1 MLWDCLS
8 QIDDATIAAVHAAG
22 GLTAI
27 ASSHPHFCGA
37 LVEWSQ
43 AFDGIPIYLHAAD
56 RSWVMSPDQT
66 MVFWEGATYRLAPGL
81 TLIHCGGHSSGSTVL
96 HWAAGAEGRGVLC
109 NGDTLHVV
117 EDHRYIS
124 FTYSY
129 VNYIPISGADVRRI
143 TERLI
148 PFSYVRIYG
157 CFEGWVVASE
167 AQGTVARS
175 AVRYLHA
182 IGDAQAPTLGS

>member
-1 MLWDCLS
+1 M
-8 QIDDATIAAVHAAG
+8 
-22 GLTAI
+22 
-27 ASSHPHFCGA
+27 
-37 LVEWSQ
+37 
-43 AFDGIPIYLHAAD
+43 
-56 RSWVMSPDQT
+56 
-66 MVFWEGATYRLAPGL
+66 
-81 TLIHCGGHSSGSTVL
+81 L